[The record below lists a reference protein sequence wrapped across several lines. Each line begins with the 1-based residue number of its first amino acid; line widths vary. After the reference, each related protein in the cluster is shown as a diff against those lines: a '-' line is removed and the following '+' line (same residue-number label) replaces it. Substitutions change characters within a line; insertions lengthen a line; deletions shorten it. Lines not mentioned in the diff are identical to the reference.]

1 MTEILKKY
9 DFFHIYKHSK
19 TKKSEGRFDK
29 AGNDYDL
36 SVLDELLKKRFLAN
50 PMTLNPVKLDQHSY
64 AGITNI
70 RFYDAEGHVL
80 SRKDEPDLG
89 ISHFWVFNI
98 ERADTLKK
106 AVVVQVE
113 RDIQSGRR
121 EYGDSAEE
129 GAASD
134 TVVCFNPA
142 NGVVVLPPR
151 SGMGISKLEQYFYK
165 ISRQQGLVDDVVVD
179 KTSAEN
185 LEHISEISEIN
196 FRVTNVVT
204 DDRSIKNA
212 GLAKYNEINNK
223 KMTMRWYG
231 GNIKVH
237 EAVALIKSLLKMN
250 NEKKLSLE
258 KMLVDGRENEDAQ
271 LIDLINQRMIASN
284 NVQVVNGKIPM
295 DAMMDSVKDAYLS
308 NKIKLDNSHRA
319 KGGKGV

>member
-1 MTEILKKY
+1 M
-9 DFFHIYKHSK
+9 
-19 TKKSEGRFDK
+19 
-29 AGNDYDL
+29 
-36 SVLDELLKKRFLAN
+36 
-50 PMTLNPVKLDQHSY
+50 
-64 AGITNI
+64 
-70 RFYDAEGHVL
+70 
-80 SRKDEPDLG
+80 
-89 ISHFWVFNI
+89 
-98 ERADTLKK
+98 
-106 AVVVQVE
+106 
-113 RDIQSGRR
+113 
-121 EYGDSAEE
+121 
-129 GAASD
+129 
-134 TVVCFNPA
+134 
-142 NGVVVLPPR
+142 
-151 SGMGISKLEQYFYK
+151 
-165 ISRQQGLVDDVVVD
+165 VVD

-223 KMTMRWYG
+223 KMTMRLYG